1 MQEYKRRQFRGHPLS
16 LAGKSLRTE
25 GFRGVL
31 ASRAQLGLGD
41 QLRFENN
48 VPTIPSRLRFATLVC
63 RPFRDPIRRSQIK
76 LRRGPGDDVRRRTSP
91 CLKSD
96 TIQHHSV
103 KTRHCGCEFSSG
115 CRQTPIGPEA
125 GGSSVSQP
133 TRVSGLPV
141 AGTVWLSHS
150 PGRFRIAEKISQLS
164 HRIPIPAGIALHSKG
179 IQRTSGMPTRGT
191 ASGRGS

>member
-63 RPFRDPIRRSQIK
+63 RLFRDVVVHLDAKHSY
-76 LRRGPGDDVRRRTSP
+76 RG
-91 CLKSD
+91 
-96 TIQHHSV
+96 
-103 KTRHCGCEFSSG
+103 
-115 CRQTPIGPEA
+115 
-125 GGSSVSQP
+125 
-133 TRVSGLPV
+133 
-141 AGTVWLSHS
+141 
-150 PGRFRIAEKISQLS
+150 
-164 HRIPIPAGIALHSKG
+164 
-179 IQRTSGMPTRGT
+179 
-191 ASGRGS
+191 